1 MSNVPYLKPALG
13 QNIVA
18 LHALPTSNLFFLSNL
33 YRSLH
38 FPLLNELFKVLENYQ
53 TSNVTVSEY
62 FLSEGRAAF
71 VVVVVAVVVVFP

>member
-1 MSNVPYLKPALG
+1 MLYR
-13 QNIVA
+13 
-18 LHALPTSNLFFLSNL
+18 LPIFFFLSNL

-71 VVVVVAVVVVFP
+71 VVVVVVVVVVVAVVVFP